1 MNLAQRVWS
10 SGWLLLAVAM
20 LFWAGNSVVGRAVNA
35 DIPPIALAFWR
46 WAAAAVLIAPF
57 AWPHLRRDWETLK
70 RHRLMLAV
78 LALLGM
84 AGFNALLYT
93 ALHTTTAVNTV
104 LLQSATPPLIFL
116 CTFVLYREKPNLWQV
131 LGLAVALAGVAAI
144 VSYGEPWRL
153 LALQLN
159 AGDALMLIAVA
170 GYAVYSALLRRTP
183 PLHPLSFLA
192 ATCFLSV
199 LVLAPVYAAEAL
211 SGAVMPVDGQSLATL
226 AYVAVCPSIIS
237 YLCFNRGVELM
248 GANRAGQ
255 FMNLT
260 PLFGALLA
268 VVFLHE
274 ALRPYHGVGLL
285 LIAGGIVLSSRR

>member
-1 MNLAQRVWS
+1 VQKLWN
-10 SGWLLLAVAM
+10 SGWLLLSLAM

-46 WAAAAVLIAPF
+46 WAIAAVLIAPF
-57 AWPHLRRDWETLK
+57 AWPHVRRDWEALK
-70 RHRLMLAV
+70 RHRVLLAAFAV
-78 LALLGM
+78 LGM

-104 LLQSATPPLIFL
+104 LLQSATPPLIFF
-116 CTFVLYREKPNLWQV
+116 CSFALYRERPTLRQAA
-131 LGLAVALAGVAAI
+131 GLVVALAGVAAI
-144 VSYGEPWRL
+144 VSYGHPERL
-153 LALQLN
+153 LSLQLN
-159 AGDALMLIAVA
+159 AGDGLMLIAVA
-170 GYAVYSALLRRTP
+170 GYAIYSALLRKKP
-183 PLHPLSFLA
+183 AVHPLSFLA
-192 ATCFLSV
+192 ATCFFSMLA
-199 LVLAPVYAAEAL
+199 LVPLFIAEAL
-211 SGAVMPVDGQSLATL
+211 SGAVTPLNGETAAAV
-226 AYVAVCPSIIS
+226 AYVAIFPSVVS

-274 ALRPYHGVGLL
+274 SLRPYHGVGLL
-285 LIAGGIVLSSRR
+285 LIAGGIVLSTRR